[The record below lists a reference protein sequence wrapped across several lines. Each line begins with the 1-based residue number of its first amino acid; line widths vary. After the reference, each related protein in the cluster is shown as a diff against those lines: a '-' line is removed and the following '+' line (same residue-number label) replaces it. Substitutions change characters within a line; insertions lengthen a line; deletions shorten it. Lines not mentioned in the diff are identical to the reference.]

1 VWGFCS
7 TGSPWS
13 RVTFWGSPD
22 PLEVLGTRVGDA
34 AVRCGLTIEHQW
46 GSAVL
51 VRRGTCTRVGDAA
64 VHSGVGSASLN

>member
-13 RVTFWGSPD
+13 RVTFCGSPD
-22 PLEVLGTRVGDA
+22 PLEGLGTSVGD
-34 AVRCGLTIEHQW
+34 
-46 GSAVL
+46 SAVL